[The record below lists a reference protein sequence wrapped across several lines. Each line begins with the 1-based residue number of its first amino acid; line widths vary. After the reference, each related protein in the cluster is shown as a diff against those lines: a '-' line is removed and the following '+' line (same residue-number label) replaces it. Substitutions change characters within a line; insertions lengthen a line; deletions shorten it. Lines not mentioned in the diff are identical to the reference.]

1 MHSDIK
7 NSYTDSR
14 NRIETAR
21 DNANALARHNYN
33 SGINTDYQKYLSN
46 MQKVNSSYTKK
57 LAGAESNVSGM
68 RIGNDSTVYTSG
80 QQILQALKDMGF
92 TRQQAINYARQYG
105 VEVEE

>member
-1 MHSDIK
+1 MFCL
-7 NSYTDSR
+7 Y
-14 NRIETAR
+14 NRVLLQTAR
-21 DNANALARHNYN
+21 YNSNALARQNYD

-57 LAGAESNVSGM
+57 LAGAENNVSGM
-68 RIGNDSTVYTSG
+68 RIGNDSAVYTSG

>member
-1 MHSDIK
+1 MFI
-7 NSYTDSR
+7 
-14 NRIETAR
+14 I
-21 DNANALARHNYN
+21 NALARQNYDG
-33 SGINTDYQKYLSN
+33 GINTDYQKYLSN

-57 LAGAESNVSGM
+57 LAGAENNVSGM